1 MVLDAIF
8 GCWTRVDIDG
18 AEQERVES
26 SLREVGFSRVKRY
39 PGGAVRLKRGSR
51 VGGFDLQSE
60 GHEVQ
65 AVLESRPRGLRI
77 HVGNWG
83 FPGEVQMMRKRF
95 ERLAGRLQQDIAA
108 HGALVPRDNEARE
121 VAEQASGQRREAVII
136 GVVAAVVGGVVGWW
150 L

>member
-1 MVLDAIF
+1 MPAA
-8 GCWTRVDIDG
+8 TPSRS
-18 AEQERVES
+18 RS
-26 SLREVGFSRVKRY
+26 SRRAALARDLRELLSVS
-39 PGGAVRLKRGSR
+39 LKRGSQL
-51 VGGFDLQSE
+51 GGFDLENE
-60 GHEVQ
+60 GLEAQ
-65 AVLESRPRGLRI
+65 TVLETRPSGLRI
-77 HVGNWG
+77 HVGNRG
-83 FPGEVQMMRKRF
+83 FPGEVQMVRKRF